1 MNELT
6 AQWINTYCTKNV
18 VFKVLKQLFWMFEI
32 DESTEDDDFNISSE
46 EDDSDAKESS
56 HKHQR

>member
-1 MNELT
+1 ML
-6 AQWINTYCTKNV
+6 
-18 VFKVLKQLFWMFEI
+18 EI

-56 HKHQR
+56 HKRQR